1 MRLDP
6 ITVSTRLQIAWRDL
20 CLHFFI
26 LLLSGG
32 HSSLDPR
39 LPIPNRTAKRVCADD
54 SVHSARESR
63 LPPGHLHKK
72 PRARES
78 AGVFCWWR
86 SSWSLPVTLAP
97 LAKLTA
103 VRMTI
108 QRQAR
113 CTGSKAGAPPR
124 AVSLYGEGGISSAR
138 IEHGSGSCVVSPL
151 DCSSMRTPRRLPA
164 PAWA

>member
-20 CLHFFI
+20 CPENLHFFI

-39 LPIPNRTAKRVCADD
+39 LPIPNRTVKRVCADD

-63 LPPGHLHKK
+63 LPPGHTPK
-72 PRARES
+72 PRARKS

-113 CTGSKAGAPPR
+113 GAG
-124 AVSLYGEGGISSAR
+124 
-138 IEHGSGSCVVSPL
+138 
-151 DCSSMRTPRRLPA
+151 
-164 PAWA
+164 

>member
-20 CLHFFI
+20 CPENLHFFI

-39 LPIPNRTAKRVCADD
+39 LPIPNRTVKRVCADD

-72 PRARES
+72 PRARKS

-97 LAKLTA
+97 LARPGLILFVQTFGDLANFNPHGLAADGAFRPEGTFVLRPA
-103 VRMTI
+103 VP
-108 QRQAR
+108 
-113 CTGSKAGAPPR
+113 AGLLAEGFWR
-124 AVSLYGEGGISSAR
+124 AV
-138 IEHGSGSCVVSPL
+138 
-151 DCSSMRTPRRLPA
+151 
-164 PAWA
+164 